1 MSTSGE
7 NPIKKGAVAEE
18 KESVDSERERVGV
31 IVEMKKPEMPP
42 SGEALFRYLVVS
54 KVMTRRLMGLT
65 RNAAIEEVATQE
77 HLGVEGRWRRISR
90 RTVYRWVEA
99 FEKAEAGQSDVLEA
113 LERKARA
120 KSPSS
125 VVLKQKLLDY
135 LAEEKKADPGASVPE
150 LITRARE
157 QGHLSPG
164 EKVCRSTVHR
174 ALRRMGISLS
184 RRKGG
189 AARDCRRY
197 SFAHRLECVLCDG
210 KHFRAGVKRAKRV
223 ALFFLDDATRFAL
236 HVVVGT
242 SENCRLFLRGLYEMV
257 RRYGLMSIL
266 YLDHGSGFV
275 AGDTVMAAKK
285 LGAALI
291 HGEKA
296 YPEAHGKIEAF
307 NKSAKARVLRGLDGR
322 PDVDPA
328 CSALELRLQH
338 YCREV
343 YNHIPHESL
352 GGKTP
357 AECFLSDRKP
367 LRTVEDDAALRD
379 RFSVSLTRTVS
390 KDNLISW
397 KGTGYELPTGY
408 ARQSVGLVRRLL
420 EGTLHFLHEGR
431 YIQLHP
437 VDPQANARRKRAR
450 RETAREETQPI
461 PRKSAADMA
470 FERSFRPLIGPDG
483 GYPEN

>member
-1 MSTSGE
+1 MK
-7 NPIKKGAVAEE
+7 NPEI
-18 KESVDSERERVGV
+18 
-31 IVEMKKPEMPP
+31 PP
-42 SGEALFRYLVVS
+42 SREALFRYLVVS
-54 KVMTRRLMGLT
+54 KVLTRRQMGLT
-65 RNAAIEEVATQE
+65 RNAAIEEVAAQE
-77 HLGVEGRWRRISR
+77 HLALDGRWRRIGR
-90 RTVYRWVEA
+90 RTVYRWVEEL
-99 FEKAEAGQSDVLEA
+99 EKAEARQADVLEA
-113 LERKARA
+113 LERKAR
-120 KSPSS
+120 KKTQSS
-125 VVLKQKLLDY
+125 VVLKQGLLDY
-135 LAEEKKADPGASVPE
+135 LAAEKKADPAASIPE
-150 LITRARE
+150 LIRRARE
-157 QGHLSPG
+157 QGHLSAG

-174 ALRRMGISLS
+174 ALKRMGISLS
-184 RRKGG
+184 RRKG
-189 AARDCRRY
+189 AAERDCRRY
-197 SFAHRLECVLCDG
+197 SFTHRLECILCDG

-242 SENCRLFLRGLYEMV
+242 SENRRLFLRGLYEMV
-257 RRYGLMSIL
+257 RRYGTMSIL

-275 AGDTVMAAKK
+275 AGDTVVVAKK

-296 YPEAHGKIEAF
+296 YPEGHGKIEVF
-307 NKSAKARVLRGLDGR
+307 NKSAKARVLRGYDGR
-322 PDVDPA
+322 VDIDPA
-328 CSALELRLQH
+328 CAALELRLQH

-343 YNHIPHESL
+343 YNHTPHESL
-352 GGKTP
+352 GGETP
-357 AECFLSDRKP
+357 AERFLSDPKP
-367 LRTVEDDAALRD
+367 LHTVEDDAALRD
-379 RFSVSLTRTVS
+379 RFSISLTRRVS

-437 VDPQANARRKRAR
+437 VDPQANAHRKRAH
-450 RETAREETQPI
+450 RETAREETQPA

-470 FERSFRPLIGPDG
+470 FERSFRPLVGSDG